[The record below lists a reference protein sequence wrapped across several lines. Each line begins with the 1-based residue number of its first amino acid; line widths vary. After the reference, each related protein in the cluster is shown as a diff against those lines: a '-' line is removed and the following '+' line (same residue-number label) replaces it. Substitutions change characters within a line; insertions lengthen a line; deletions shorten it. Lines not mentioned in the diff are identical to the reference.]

1 MTLYLACVLDNLRE
15 MCILLLI
22 FSTLGVFLLNIYNI
36 VENDKLYKYTPYV
49 LIILILSA
57 LAIILIPPFDI
68 MVKFI

>member
-15 MCILLLI
+15 MCALLLI
-22 FSTLGVFLLNIYNI
+22 FSALGLFLLNIYNI

-49 LIILILSA
+49 LLVLILSA
-57 LAIILIPPFDI
+57 LAIILIPPFDV